1 MIDLIYGGNKYRFCK
16 GDKRSYWLG
25 VDRGNRGSSF
35 YPGNNCVVP
44 MAYWSEL
51 QKAAIANGA
60 SKEDFVTK
68 KEKKVSKTRTKKS
81 KGLSISIF

>member
-1 MIDLIYGGNKYRFCK
+1 VIDVVYGGNKYRFCK

-25 VDRGNRGSSF
+25 IDRGSLGNSF
-35 YPGNNCVVP
+35 YPGTNCVVP

-51 QKAAIANGA
+51 QKAAIASGA
-60 SKEDFVTK
+60 SKEDFMRK
-68 KEKKVSKTRTKKS
+68 KEKKVSKSRKKKS